1 LGLIDLHAH
10 LGIWPFP
17 IPTEDPVVGLIKLFR
32 KYQIELAVASSAKA
46 ICYDM
51 AEGNADVA
59 KALPKTRLLRGYVY
73 ANPNYL
79 EESCREMDRYL
90 RQPGFVG
97 VKIHPSYAGCPL
109 GSEPQSRLIEQVAAR
124 TSLLK
129 VHTYN
134 AADARAARIEA
145 ERHPEV
151 NFVLAHACAG
161 ATRDAADVAA
171 ECPNVFLE
179 FSCSL
184 AERGRVEYA
193 LETCGASQI
202 VFGSDMDL
210 LDPAF
215 TLGMFDGARL
225 SDQDRQ
231 AIMHDNAAGLLNLG

>member
-17 IPTEDPVVGLIKLFR
+17 IPTEDPVVGLVKLFR
-32 KYQIELAVASSAKA
+32 DYQIELAVVSSAKA

-51 AEGNADVA
+51 AEGNDDLAE
-59 KALPKTRLLRGYVY
+59 ALPKTRLLRGYVY
-73 ANPNYL
+73 VNPNYL
-79 EESCREMDRYL
+79 EESCQEMARYL
-90 RQPGFVG
+90 GKPGFVG
-97 VKIHPSYAGCPL
+97 VKIHPSYAQCPL
-109 GSEPQSRLIEQVAAR
+109 GSEPLSRLIDEVAAR
-124 TSLLK
+124 TTLVK
-129 VHTYN
+129 IHTYN
-134 AADARAARIEA
+134 SADAMASRREAAK
-145 ERHPEV
+145 HPEL

-171 ECPNVFLE
+171 ELPNVFLE

-193 LETCGASQI
+193 LETCGAKQI

-215 TLGMFDGARL
+215 ALGMFDGAHL
-225 SDQDRQ
+225 SDEDRQ
-231 AIMHDNAAGLLNLG
+231 AIMHDNAARLLNLT

>member
-1 LGLIDLHAH
+1 MGLIDLHAH

-17 IPTEDPVVGLIKLFR
+17 IPTEDPVAGLIKLFR
-32 KYQIELAVASSAKA
+32 KYQIEVAVASSAKA

-51 AEGNADVA
+51 AEGNDDVA
-59 KALPKTRLLRGYVY
+59 KAVPKTRLLRGYVY

-79 EESCREMDRYL
+79 GESCREMDRYL

-109 GSEPQSRLIEQVAAR
+109 GTEPQSRLIEEVAAR
-124 TSLLK
+124 TSLVE
-129 VHTYN
+129 VHTYS
-134 AADARAARIEA
+134 AADARAIRAEA
-145 ERHPEV
+145 ERHPGL

-171 ECPNVFLE
+171 ELPNVFLE

-193 LETCGASQI
+193 LATCGAKQI

-215 TLGMFDGARL
+215 TLGMFGGAHL
-225 SDQDRQ
+225 SDDDRQ
-231 AIMHDNAAGLLNLG
+231 AIMHDNAARLLDLD